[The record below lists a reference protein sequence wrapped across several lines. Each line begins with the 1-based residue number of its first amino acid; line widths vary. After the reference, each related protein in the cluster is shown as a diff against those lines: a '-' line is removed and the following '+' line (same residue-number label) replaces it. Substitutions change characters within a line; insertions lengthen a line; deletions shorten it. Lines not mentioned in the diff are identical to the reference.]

1 MSYALHQA
9 IKTLKAGKLLA
20 YPTEAVFGLGCVIN
34 KPQALK
40 RLRRIKGRS
49 PNKGFIIICASIKQL
64 QDSFPYLN
72 LSEEQRAL
80 MEKQQSHP
88 TTWILPFK
96 RKNQPKVAQLLVGN
110 NHSIAIRI
118 PQHPLALALCEKAG
132 PVVSSSANVARG
144 KPAKK
149 ILIVRKNFRAKI
161 DFYLPGETNLASS
174 PSQII
179 DIQSGRIIRAAKK

>member
-9 IKTLKAGKLLA
+9 VTTLKAGKLLA

-34 KPQALK
+34 NPQALK
-40 RLRRIKGRS
+40 RLRNIKGRS
-49 PNKGFIIICASIKQL
+49 PSKGFIIICASIAQL
-64 QDSFPYLN
+64 QDTFPYLN
-72 LSEEQRAL
+72 LSVEQIAR
-80 MEKQQSHP
+80 MQKQQSHP
-88 TTWILPFK
+88 TTWIIPFTK
-96 RKNQPKVAQLLVGN
+96 KNQPQVAQLLVGN
-110 NHSIAIRI
+110 NHSIAVRI

-132 PVVSSSANVARG
+132 PIVSSSANVARG

-149 ILIVRKNFRAKI
+149 IMIVRKNFRAKI
-161 DFYLPGETNLASS
+161 DFYLSGETNIASS